1 MKLKVFLWLML
12 MNRLNTKEMLHKKNF
27 NIQGGI
33 NCLMCNSLTEESM
46 AHLFFSCPFVQQ
58 CWQHIGINWNLALEF
73 MNMITSA
80 QNSFHHSFFF
90 EVLSIGYWNI
100 WCRRNDL
107 IFNNIALS
115 FAKWKVD
122 FLKDFAAYA
131 QSKRDGQT

>member
-1 MKLKVFLWLML
+1 
-12 MNRLNTKEMLHKKNF
+12 
-27 NIQGGI
+27 
-33 NCLMCNSLTEESM
+33 M
-46 AHLFFSCPFVQQ
+46 AHLFFSCPFAQQ

-73 MNMITSA
+73 MNMLTSA

-90 EVLSIGYWNI
+90 EVLSIGCWNI

-122 FLKDFAAYA
+122 FLKDFALHIHRAKEMDKPQVA
-131 QSKRDGQT
+131 IMAKHF